1 MTSGF
6 VPLAGPGLAPAPAS
20 RTRSRRA
27 GTRAAAAR
35 AADGRTLHLC
45 VLAFAVLVELA
56 LASFPQA
63 LLLAPWQASAGFR
76 MASGYPMLALL
87 AFSVAFGWLRRRP
100 TLAGAHRRLS
110 ELHQFGGLVLLV
122 LLALHAGGRPAG
134 FLLVTLHAMCVALAA
149 GAIRGVAGPRLGRA
163 ASLVL
168 LTVHISLGCVLAV
181 TALVHLY
188 FVVAYTA

>member
-20 RTRSRRA
+20 ATRSRRA
-27 GTRAAAAR
+27 SRRAGAAKAAEGR
-35 AADGRTLHLC
+35 ALHVC

-56 LASFPQA
+56 LAAFPQA

-100 TLAGAHRRLS
+100 TLARSHRRLS
-110 ELHQFGGLVLLV
+110 EVHQLGGLVLLV

-134 FLLVTLHAMCVALAA
+134 FLLYTLHAMSVALAA
-149 GAIRGVAGPRLGRA
+149 GAIRGALGPRLGRRG
-163 ASLVL
+163 SLVL
-168 LTVHISLGCVLAV
+168 LTLHISLACVLAV
-181 TALVHLY
+181 AALVHLY
-188 FVVAYTA
+188 FVYAYTA